1 MFQKL
6 RDMIRISRC
15 YSVFFGILISFIVSV
30 PFWMF
35 IQGTFTISDSI
46 VSLLSGIT
54 SGLLYHELA
63 KTHFKKINKQAG

>member
-30 PFWMF
+30 PCWMF

-46 VSLLSGIT
+46 VSLLSGR
-54 SGLLYHELA
+54 LLNHELA